1 MSIWLIGIVGLS
13 WVYVSTFR
21 IDNSVAIW
29 FMEDD
34 PELDAYREHLSQ
46 YGEKE
51 WTYAWL
57 RTESIYSP
65 EFLKD
70 LGSLCDRIEKLE
82 DVSRVSSLADAGKYE
97 LGPLGFP
104 VFKSFNST
112 NLRQEIKGN
121 SRFEGRVVANNN
133 DRFTIVAIQNA
144 NKIDEIEPYR
154 IRLLDDIREVVSD
167 YSSVLEFGIAGT
179 TVINAELNRAAKRD
193 MFIYYTLIT
202 AFVVI
207 GGGLTLRRVRDVL
220 VLCAVVLGSL
230 LPVLGAIALFQ
241 LPFNLITV
249 MLPTLLVTVSV
260 SYLIH
265 FISEFHV
272 ERMEHADT
280 STAITLTFHRL
291 LRPGLW
297 TTISTAIGF
306 SSLILSPVAPIQNVG
321 VFATM
326 GIALAW
332 LNTITVAPALL
343 SIFWPSGGAVS
354 KTSNEKGSR
363 LLGWLECPHSVLAL
377 MLGTALVAGTFGLMR
392 LDADTDY
399 VKFFRPGS
407 PVRNDY
413 SQLSKLG
420 MPGAYLTVTV
430 KHTFDSRLADLDR
443 HQAVLKFVESL
454 RSISG
459 VLDVRSLDVWVEE
472 MVSQLGANP
481 ESLTGAL
488 LGMLETGKLGPAD
501 LFLAEDGKSQQLLVM
516 TDSLSTRDINQFR
529 IDLENVSEVFPAEWE
544 IALTGTN
551 VLWANMDAHIIRTQ
565 LLSIGIT
572 ATALLILMPIALG
585 SLSLGLAGFVVSF
598 VPVLC
603 TLGLMGWLG
612 LPVNIAT
619 CLLGGVVIGL
629 AVDDTIY
636 FLLRVREGARQGLSV
651 DGALR
656 RATWTT
662 GHAMIKTSLILT
674 GGFLTM
680 AASDFMP
687 SVYFGIFFA
696 FSILVAL
703 LCDLIVLPFFLRKM
717 PGIVTR
723 LSKKVKCRFSRKATT
738 VCSCGLQPAENDVK
752 RSSHEVAIAEDV
764 RQSHYT
770 ATLLS
775 PFHGLTF
782 WFCILRVDT
791 RS

>member
-1 MSIWLIGIVGLS
+1 MSLWLVGIVGSS

-29 FMEDD
+29 FLEDD

-46 YGEKE
+46 YGEQE
-51 WTYAWL
+51 WTYVWL

-65 EFLKD
+65 EFLDD
-70 LGSLCDRIEKLE
+70 LGKLCDRIEKLE
-82 DVSRVSSLADAGKYE
+82 NISRVSSLADAGKYE
-97 LGPLGFP
+97 YGPLGVP
-104 VFKSFNST
+104 VFKSFDAS
-112 NLRQEIKGN
+112 NLQQQVRRN
-121 SRFEGRVVANNN
+121 PRFEGRVVPK
-133 DRFTIVAIQNA
+133 DSEEYTIVAFENA

-154 IRLLDDIREVVSD
+154 VRLLDDIREVVAD
-167 YSSVLEFGIAGT
+167 YPSVLEFGIAGT

-207 GGGLTLRRVRDVL
+207 GGGLTLRRVRDVI

-230 LPVLGAIALFQ
+230 LPVMGAIAILN

-272 ERMEHADT
+272 QRQEYSDT
-280 STAITLTFHRL
+280 SAAITMTFYRL

-306 SSLILSPVAPIQNVG
+306 SSLILSPVAPIQHVG

-343 SIFWPSGGAVS
+343 SIFWPSGVEVS
-354 KTSNEKGSR
+354 EIPKEKGSR
-363 LLGWLECPHSVLAL
+363 VLGWLECPHPVLAMIL
-377 MLGTALVAGTFGLMR
+377 TAALVGGTFGLMK

-399 VKFFRPGS
+399 VKFFRPGN
-407 PVRNDY
+407 PVREGY
-413 SQLSKLG
+413 AQLNQLG
-420 MPGAYLTVTV
+420 MPEAYLTVTV
-430 KHTFDSRLADLDR
+430 KLSEESNLADLNR
-443 HQAVLKFVESL
+443 HQLMKEFVASLK
-454 RSISG
+454 SISG
-459 VLDVRSLDVWVEE
+459 VLDVRSLDLWVEE
-472 MVSQLGANP
+472 MGTQMGVNDDKF
-481 ESLTGAL
+481 TGAL
-488 LGMLETGKLGPAD
+488 LGLLATGKLGPTD
-501 LFLAEDGKSQQLLVM
+501 LFLAEDAESQQLLVM

-529 IDLENVSEVFPAEWE
+529 EDLERVSKDFPAEWE
-544 IALTGTN
+544 VALTGTN
-551 VLWANMDAHIIRTQ
+551 VLWANMDAHVIRTQ
-565 LLSIGIT
+565 MLSIGIT

-703 LCDLIVLPFFLRKM
+703 LCDLIVLPFFLRK
-717 PGIVTR
+717 V
-723 LSKKVKCRFSRKATT
+723 
-738 VCSCGLQPAENDVK
+738 PA
-752 RSSHEVAIAEDV
+752 
-764 RQSHYT
+764 
-770 ATLLS
+770 
-775 PFHGLTF
+775 GM
-782 WFCILRVDT
+782 
-791 RS
+791 

>member
-1 MSIWLIGIVGLS
+1 MKTSRHISAMIRWRWWVLSLWLIGIVASS

-29 FMEDD
+29 FLEDD

-51 WTYAWL
+51 WTYIWL
-57 RTESIYSP
+57 RTQSIYSP
-65 EFLKD
+65 EFLKE
-70 LGSLCDRIEKLE
+70 LRSLCDRIEKLE

-97 LGPLGFP
+97 FGALGVP
-104 VFKSFNST
+104 VFKNFNS
-112 NLRQEIKGN
+112 LHLQQEVQRN
-121 SRFEGRVVANNN
+121 PRFEGRVIPKDNEEY
-133 DRFTIVAIQNA
+133 TIVAFENA

-154 IRLLDDIREVVSD
+154 VRLLDDIREVVSD
-167 YSSVLEFGIAGT
+167 YPSVLEFGIAGT
-179 TVINAELNRAAKRD
+179 TVINAELNRAARRD

-207 GGGLTLRRVRDVL
+207 GGGLTLRRVRDVI

-230 LPVLGAIALFQ
+230 LPVMGVISIFK

-272 ERMEHADT
+272 QRQENADT
-280 STAITLTFHRL
+280 STVITMTFCRL
-291 LRPGLW
+291 LRPGIW

-306 SSLILSPVAPIQNVG
+306 SSLILSPVAPIRHVG
-321 VFATM
+321 IFATM

-332 LNTITVAPALL
+332 VNTITVAPAFL
-343 SIFWPSGGAVS
+343 SIFWHSEKEDFVS
-354 KTSNEKGSR
+354 QKVKASR
-363 LLGWLECPHSVLAL
+363 VLGWLENPHPLLAL
-377 MLGTALVAGTFGLMR
+377 MLTVALVGGTFGLIK

-399 VKFFRPGS
+399 VKFFRPGN
-407 PVRNDY
+407 PVREGY
-413 SQLSKLG
+413 SQLNQLG
-420 MPGAYLTVTV
+420 MPEAYLTVTV
-430 KHTFDSRLADLDR
+430 KLSEESGLADLDR
-443 HQAVLKFVESL
+443 HQSMKQFVTSLK
-454 RSISG
+454 SISG

-472 MVSQLGANP
+472 MGTQLGVNDAKF
-481 ESLTGAL
+481 TGTF
-488 LGMLETGKLGPAD
+488 LGLLETGNLGPTD
-501 LFLAEDGKSQQLLVM
+501 LFLAKDGKSQQLLVM

-529 IDLENVSEVFPAEWE
+529 KELEDVSKDFPAEWDV
-544 IALTGTN
+544 ALTGTN
-551 VLWANMDAHIIRTQ
+551 VLWANMDGYVIRTQ
-565 LLSIGIT
+565 MLSIGIT
-572 ATALLILMPIALG
+572 VTALLILMPIALG
-585 SLSLGLAGFVVSF
+585 SFFLGLAGFVVSF

-636 FLLRVREGARQGLSV
+636 FLLRVREGKRQGLSV
-651 DGALR
+651 DCAIR

-703 LCDLIVLPFFLRKM
+703 LCDLIVLPYFFRKV
-717 PGIVTR
+717 PGFFKS
-723 LSKKVKCRFSRKATT
+723 LS
-738 VCSCGLQPAENDVK
+738 N
-752 RSSHEVAIAEDV
+752 
-764 RQSHYT
+764 
-770 ATLLS
+770 
-775 PFHGLTF
+775 
-782 WFCILRVDT
+782 
-791 RS
+791 